1 MVKYKKQKMASVY
14 NTYPFLVN
22 KISIFFFFG
31 TFLIILVLISLSP
44 LLIFQASN
52 GQLSS
57 TTNFPN
63 QDHISNIFD
72 PRYTMLVNFTSKID
86 QIHGHLNASVMNKLN
101 GNEAF
106 AVAHAGHPIAEIY
119 PIIEPQVSKVNR
131 SLSDLL
137 YSKLSSLPG
146 IAKNSTNEVYLK
158 EVAETNVILK
168 QTLKE
173 VIPYHFQNDT
183 TFNVFVVVDLLDT
196 AGSEYQEAITNN
208 TITAMV
214 EYQDSNAFIQMAQ
227 KVLSEVTI
235 SNSSTL
241 AVQNNFTHLFDL
253 LDSRIEEISDPKNVD
268 SSIVN
273 IFLSL
278 SNAIE
283 LDLHALLSKLGNV
296 SD

>member
-1 MVKYKKQKMASVY
+1 
-14 NTYPFLVN
+14 
-22 KISIFFFFG
+22 
-31 TFLIILVLISLSP
+31 
-44 LLIFQASN
+44 
-52 GQLSS
+52 
-57 TTNFPN
+57 
-63 QDHISNIFD
+63 
-72 PRYTMLVNFTSKID
+72 
-86 QIHGHLNASVMNKLN
+86 MNKLD
-101 GNEAF
+101 GNEVF
-106 AVAHAGHPIAEIY
+106 AVAHSGHPIAEIY

-146 IAKNSTNEVYLK
+146 LAKNSTNEVYLK

-253 LDSRIEEISDPKNVD
+253 LDSRIE
-268 SSIVN
+268 
-273 IFLSL
+273 
-278 SNAIE
+278 
-283 LDLHALLSKLGNV
+283 
-296 SD
+296 